1 MSPEV
6 RETLEREAE
15 QLRDRI
21 DALDSMIAD
30 DMRALAMHE
39 EQMAKAEKALAEH
52 VAALSLTT

>member
-6 RETLEREAE
+6 RKTLEREAQ

-21 DALDSMIAD
+21 DALDNMIAD
-30 DMRALAMHE
+30 DKHRLALHE